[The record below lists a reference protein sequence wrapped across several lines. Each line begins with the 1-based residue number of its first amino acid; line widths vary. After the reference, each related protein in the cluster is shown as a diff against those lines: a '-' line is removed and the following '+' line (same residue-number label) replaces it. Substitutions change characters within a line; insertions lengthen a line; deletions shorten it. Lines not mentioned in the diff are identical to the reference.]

1 MSQENVQIVRGAFD
15 AFNRG
20 DLDAV
25 SAVHDPAIE
34 WITSSED
41 PDPATHRGPDG
52 VRRYF
57 EQWIDSF
64 AGLRAELEESFEV
77 PEDRVFTTV
86 HYIGRGSASGVDMDW
101 RQSLVFSLHDLL
113 IVRVEEYFD
122 RSKALEA
129 VGLSE

>member
-1 MSQENVQIVRGAFD
+1 MSQENVEIVQSAFD

-20 DLDAV
+20 ALDAV

-34 WITSSED
+34 WRTSSED

-64 AGLRAELEESFEV
+64 AGLRAELEECFEV
-77 PEDRVFTTV
+77 TEDRVFTTV
-86 HYIGRGSASGVDMDW
+86 HYIGRGSASGVDMNW
-101 RQSLVFSLHDLL
+101 RQSLVFTLRGRL

-122 RSKALEA
+122 RGEAINA

>member
-1 MSQENVQIVRGAFD
+1 MSQENVEVVVAHFD

-34 WITSSED
+34 WTTSSED
-41 PDPATHRGPDG
+41 PDPANAWSESG

-64 AGLRAELEESFEV
+64 AGLRAELE
-77 PEDRVFTTV
+77 
-86 HYIGRGSASGVDMDW
+86 SA
-101 RQSLVFSLHDLL
+101 
-113 IVRVEEYFD
+113 
-122 RSKALEA
+122 
-129 VGLSE
+129 